1 MKKKSILIVSVVV
14 VAVIALMVGAYVID
28 MHQTSDNSNNLY
40 SRTSEFL
47 EQEFHRVYDPYYDI
61 QSLTISNWQ
70 ENGSEATFFYKM
82 TYLHYNRDPDTVE
95 YIQQAKERGQKEYE
109 TLYHDYL
116 AEKEANYSFKIV
128 FNGDEAE
135 LYSDVS
141 AKGEA
146 VWLPTK
152 IDDYIMSNPG

>member
-1 MKKKSILIVSVVV
+1 MKKKSRWIVSMVI
-14 VAVIALMVGAYVID
+14 VAITALAVSAYMIV

-70 ENGSEATFFYKM
+70 ENGNEATFFYKM
-82 TYLHYNRDPDTVE
+82 SYLHYNREPDTVD
-95 YIQQAKERGQKEYE
+95 YIKQAKERGQKEYE

-116 AEKEANYSFKIV
+116 AEKEANYSFKMV
-128 FNGDEAE
+128 FNGDELE

-141 AKGEA
+141 VKGEA
-146 VWLPTK
+146 VWQPIK
-152 IDDYIMSNPG
+152 IDDYILSN

>member
-1 MKKKSILIVSVVV
+1 MKKKSRWIVSMVIVAITALVVS
-14 VAVIALMVGAYVID
+14 AYMIV

-40 SRTSEFL
+40 GRTSEFL

-70 ENGSEATFFYKM
+70 KNGNKATFFYKM
-82 TYLHYNRDPDTVE
+82 SYLHYNREPDTVD
-95 YIQQAKERGQKEYE
+95 YIKQAKERGQKEYE
-109 TLYHDYL
+109 TLYRDYL

-128 FNGDEAE
+128 LTGDELE

-141 AKGEA
+141 VKGEA
-146 VWLPTK
+146 VWQPIK
-152 IDDYIMSNPG
+152 IDDYILSN